1 MLNYFFKEIFV
12 TDLDS
17 ETGGRK
23 ADSSKNQR
31 SVQQL
36 LDLLDGIAR
45 DRLNDAEKLQL
56 SVLMDEALVGKG
68 NFAPRL
74 EDKEDLCSQA
84 VQEATRQ
91 FNESNNQMQ
100 MKLKPIPGAG
110 TDCSGMEF
118 WQISGILL
126 WSILGLGLSGIC
138 IWKLCI
144 KK

>member
-1 MLNYFFKEIFV
+1 MLNYFFEEIFV
-12 TDLDS
+12 TDPNS
-17 ETGGRK
+17 ETGEQKVGG
-23 ADSSKNQR
+23 SKNQR
-31 SVQQL
+31 SMQEL
-36 LDLLDGIAR
+36 LVLLDGIAR
-45 DRLNDAEKLQL
+45 DKLDDREKLQL

-68 NFAPRL
+68 NFAPQL
-74 EDKEDLCSQA
+74 EDKQDLCSQA

-100 MKLKPIPGAG
+100 MKLKPIPGSG
-110 TDCSGMEF
+110 PDCSGMEF

-126 WSILGLGLSGIC
+126 WSILGLSLSGIC

>member
-1 MLNYFFKEIFV
+1 MQE
-12 TDLDS
+12 
-17 ETGGRK
+17 
-23 ADSSKNQR
+23 
-31 SVQQL
+31 L
-36 LDLLDGIAR
+36 LVLLDGIAR
-45 DRLNDAEKLQL
+45 DKLDDREKLQL

-68 NFAPRL
+68 NFAPQL
-74 EDKEDLCSQA
+74 EDKQDLCSQA
-84 VQEATRQ
+84 VHEATRK

-110 TDCSGMEF
+110 PDCSGMEF

-126 WSILGLGLSGIC
+126 WSILGLSLSGIC

>member
-1 MLNYFFKEIFV
+1 M
-12 TDLDS
+12 
-17 ETGGRK
+17 GG
-23 ADSSKNQR
+23 SKNQR
-31 SVQQL
+31 SMQEL
-36 LDLLDGIAR
+36 LVLLDGIAR
-45 DRLNDAEKLQL
+45 DKLDDREKLQL

-68 NFAPRL
+68 NFAPQL
-74 EDKEDLCSQA
+74 EDKQDLCSQA

-110 TDCSGMEF
+110 PDCSGMEF

-126 WSILGLGLSGIC
+126 WSILGLSLSGIC